1 MCKMWK
7 VAYTNAFSHLK
18 MWKKCVISLMTEK
31 DFWDKFNSKHNP
43 RYYHAKKK
51 TEKKKNKYKVAR
63 PKGYPI
69 FKVSSRVD

>member
-43 RYYHAKKK
+43 GYHYAK
-51 TEKKKNKYKVAR
+51 EKNKEQKNYTSQFK
-63 PKGYPI
+63 I
-69 FKVSSRVD
+69 FRKQD

>member
-43 RYYHAKKK
+43 GYHYAKKK
-51 TEKKKNKYKVAR
+51 TENKIK
-63 PKGYPI
+63 
-69 FKVSSRVD
+69 